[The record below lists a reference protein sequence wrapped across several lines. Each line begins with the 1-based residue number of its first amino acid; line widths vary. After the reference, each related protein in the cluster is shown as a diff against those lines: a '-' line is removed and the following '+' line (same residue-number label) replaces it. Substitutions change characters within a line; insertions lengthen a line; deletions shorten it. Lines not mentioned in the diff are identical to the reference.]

1 MSFSEARVVAAVF
14 GAWVWLCHM
23 NAALA
28 SELWPLTTDTLVGQ
42 FEQTISDEAGQSL
55 SASYGRFALAKPRQ
69 FRWEVEGP
77 GRQLFISDGNALWQ
91 HDFDLDTITEQPLS
105 ADDDSPLELL
115 MADEASL
122 RQRFRIVREPGS
134 VTLFPLLESE
144 TFQAVTLRDLDADRH
159 EMIIVDN
166 LHQRIK
172 VVLTV
177 EPSVV
182 PGADAFT
189 VPSSDDGSDWE

>member
-1 MSFSEARVVAAVF
+1 MSFSRVRLVAAIF
-14 GAWVWLCHM
+14 GVWLSHM
-23 NAALA
+23 STVLA
-28 SELWPLTTDTLVGQ
+28 SELWPLTNDTLVGQ
-42 FEQTISDEAGQSL
+42 FEQTISDENGESL
-55 SASYGRFALAKPRQ
+55 YASYGHFALAKPRQ

-77 GRQLFISDGNALWQ
+77 GRQLFISDGNTLWQ
-91 HDFDLDTITEQPLS
+91 LDFDLDTTTKQSWS
-105 ADDDSPLELL
+105 ADNDSPLELL

-122 RQRFRIVREPGS
+122 AQRFRIVREPGS

-166 LHQRIK
+166 LQQRIR

-177 EPSVV
+177 EPSEV
-182 PGADAFT
+182 PGEDAFT
-189 VPSSDDGSDWE
+189 APSFDNGSDRE